1 MKGLQP
7 GTSSYLEPLLKPS
20 AETVA
25 LDLDEDRDVK
35 TERHRVLSGSIDN
48 AIIYLRNLQKVSLG
62 LHKITVLKVQFCKT
76 NTTPCHYC
84 IIPISGVS
92 WRNAS
97 RLKSCSTVIDF
108 LSSSRRMFWIFRNK
122 WCWENHNTFY
132 AVWYVKIMSQ
142 YMILNLGNVKAY
154 LNPGSNNF

>member
-7 GTSSYLEPLLKPS
+7 GMSSNLEPLLKPS

-62 LHKITVLKVQFCKT
+62 LHKITCSLSPILLDQYHAMPLLYYT
-76 NTTPCHYC
+76 NFRC
-84 IIPISGVS
+84 I
-92 WRNAS
+92 
-97 RLKSCSTVIDF
+97 LEEC
-108 LSSSRRMFWIFRNK
+108 
-122 WCWENHNTFY
+122 
-132 AVWYVKIMSQ
+132 IMAQKLQ
-142 YMILNLGNVKAY
+142 Y
-154 LNPGSNNF
+154 SH